1 MNAIH
6 EQWRTTTMT
15 TFDCPWC
22 AEPAM
27 VEGNEPDELT
37 CQACGIEA
45 DLAPDPSCQGIDQ
58 AA

>member
-1 MNAIH
+1 
-6 EQWRTTTMT
+6 MT

-27 VEGNEPDELT
+27 VEGSEPDQLT

-45 DLAPDPSCQGIDQ
+45 DLATDASGLVVAQ